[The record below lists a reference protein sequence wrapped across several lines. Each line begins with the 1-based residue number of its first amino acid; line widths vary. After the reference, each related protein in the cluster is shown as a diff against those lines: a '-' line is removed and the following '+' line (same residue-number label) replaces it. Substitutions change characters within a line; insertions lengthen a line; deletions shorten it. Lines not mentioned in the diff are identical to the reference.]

1 MADFF
6 GWRRVLD
13 GVEEAHFGREFGELG
28 LLVVS
33 RNPDG
38 SWTWNL
44 FEISGTAETEEQA
57 KMFVVRRARE
67 ALEYALKNLSDL

>member
-1 MADFF
+1 
-6 GWRRVLD
+6 
-13 GVEEAHFGREFGELG
+13 
-28 LLVVS
+28 VVS